1 MTTMPFGF
9 ILPVF
14 LALWLVI
21 GDRKTALAAW
31 RLKPLSALALILGIL
46 ILSYINIAVGPIF
59 FNLGALFLSAYCL
72 WLYLRLRGVD
82 QARIAAATLLVAAL
96 IFVARNGLLW
106 QVDQFFAYSEAA
118 AMLLA
123 LLFAAAA
130 GGYRQSLIAASLGA
144 GAAFF
149 ATMLAVGSS
158 SWLPYLNLGILLSG
172 GSWLLLWLSH
182 YFRRRQL
189 TNER

>member
-1 MTTMPFGF
+1 MPFGF

-14 LALWLVI
+14 LALWLII
-21 GDRKTALAAW
+21 GNREQTLAAW
-31 RLKPLSALALILGIL
+31 RLKPLPALALILGIL
-46 ILSYINIAVGPIF
+46 VLSYINIPVGPIF
-59 FNLGALFLSAYCL
+59 FNLGALFLSGYCL
-72 WLYLRLRGVD
+72 WLFLRLRGAD
-82 QARIAAATLLVAAL
+82 QARVAAAALLVAAVV
-96 IFVARNGLLW
+96 FVARNGLLW
-106 QVDQFFAYSEAA
+106 QIDQFFAYSEAA

-130 GGYRQSLIAASLGA
+130 GGYRQSLIAAALGVA
-144 GAAFF
+144 AAFF

-158 SWLPYLNLGILLSG
+158 SWLPYLNLGILLAG